1 MAEQKHPAE
10 LDVVTFRRAVEGW
23 PEGTSGTIV
32 EARPAYAIV
41 EVSGRGGVARA
52 LVSATYDVLDV
63 TWRAAESAR
72 QLPLA
77 I

>member
-10 LDVVTFRRAVEGW
+10 LDVVMLRRAIDGW
-23 PEGTSGTIV
+23 REGTSGTIV

-41 EVSGRGGVARA
+41 EVTGEDGAARA
-52 LVSATYDVLDV
+52 LLSAPYDVLDV